1 MANFAIDIDGVITAN
16 PAALSWLTYHLCK
29 NENQNKVY
37 IISWRNGTDKDR
49 TRETIED
56 LRRFNITYHQIIMAP
71 AKYSARVAAYW
82 KINKLRE
89 LKIDIWLDDE
99 IKIYTRDFKIPL
111 DLLLPNVLKIWI

>member
-111 DLLLPNVLKIWI
+111 DRLLPNVLKIWI